1 MKSSHQILVT
11 RSLSPEQIRFANE
24 LNLSVKVEPAIEIRY
39 RDQWDDIKHLM
50 KRPNSSI
57 LAFTSQSGV
66 KAFRRYLL
74 KTGDSK
80 PNPETGTAPEPV
92 FDSGSGRHAYAVGDK
107 TAEALI
113 NIGYIPITPE
123 QHDGTGLAKL
133 IRDHVS
139 AEPNG
144 TKKTVLHFCGNR
156 RRDEFRQFLE
166 GSGIQVR
173 DVVVYQ
179 TVLKQMNLDLAGM
192 DAILFYSPSA
202 VQAFR
207 NSGGFNIGSLPEL
220 FAIGQ
225 TTGRE
230 LSIESGKPVHISP
243 KANTKSFLTYVNQI
257 LSE

>member
-11 RSLSPEQIRFANE
+11 RPLTPEQIRFANT
-24 LNLSVKVEPAIEIRY
+24 LNLSVNVEPAIEIRY
-39 RDQWDDIKHLM
+39 RENWDDIQHLM
-50 KRPNSSI
+50 KSPESSI

-66 KAFRRYLL
+66 EAFRRTLL
-74 KTGDSK
+74 KTGESN
-80 PNPETGTAPEPV
+80 PNPESGTATESE
-92 FDSGSGRHAYAVGDK
+92 FDSGFGRQAYAVGDK

-113 NIGYIPITPE
+113 KIGYVPITPE
-123 QHDGTGLAKL
+123 QHDGTSLAKL
-133 IRDHVS
+133 IRDHFT
-139 AEPNG
+139 AEPDG

-166 GSGIQVR
+166 GSEIQVR

-179 TVLKQMNLDLAGM
+179 TVLKQMNLDLEGIE
-192 DAILFYSPSA
+192 AILFYSPSA

-207 NSGGFNIGSLPEL
+207 NSGGFNYDSLPEL

-243 KANTKSFLTYVNQI
+243 KANTKTFLTYVSQI